1 MSTNNYQIVKELD
14 TRYAIALGF
23 CADGDPDDV
32 YNNVEDARA
41 QNEGR
46 TPSVGFVVIDRQTG
60 EWADFAMQAFAYYEG
75 ALQCYNEHM
84 EQPDVVPALLLIP
97 LDENVALTLY
107 HEDLSSELCPNGYT
121 FTFCDSKSR
130 MALVNEPSFPTCD
143 EALAYYEKHL
153 KAGVSGKSSDERKGK
168 SMIKMYENLKSV
180 RIPTGEE
187 WNAFMDVTDENNNI
201 ANWKDMLSWTLSA
214 GELVNRAARG
224 HYSPRSWC
232 CYAADD
238 RSLYV
243 GFRPAFELLN
253 PDSLENGQRVIAG
266 TLYMNGEPVPVPKNP
281 VYKGDILNY
290 IPGATLEMREAL
302 DDPDFQ
308 VQAIKAGD
316 VLVCDRNLLR
326 MISSIDIE
334 NQDFCSNT

>member
-1 MSTNNYQIVKELD
+1 MSTNNHQIVKELD

-153 KAGVSGKSSDERKGK
+153 KAGESEDDTQVITDFSGEYGFLNNGYVQIDHPIHIFGRDFYTAEGAFQSQKCPEQADSFRDATGRSAKALGKHVPLHSDWD
-168 SMIKMYENLKSV
+168 SIKDLVMAEVLLAKFSQNDILRQKLLSTGDV
-180 RIPTGEE
+180 RIEPHNTRHDNYWGNCQCAECA
-187 WNAFMDVTDENNNI
+187 WKKKENR
-201 ANWKDMLSWTLSA
+201 L
-214 GELVNRAARG
+214 
-224 HYSPRSWC
+224 
-232 CYAADD
+232 
-238 RSLYV
+238 
-243 GFRPAFELLN
+243 
-253 PDSLENGQRVIAG
+253 G
-266 TLYMNGEPVPVPKNP
+266 T
-281 VYKGDILNY
+281 IL
-290 IPGATLEMREAL
+290 MRIRE
-302 DDPDFQ
+302 
-308 VQAIKAGD
+308 K
-316 VLVCDRNLLR
+316 LR
-326 MISSIDIE
+326 
-334 NQDFCSNT
+334 

>member
-1 MSTNNYQIVKELD
+1 
-14 TRYAIALGF
+14 
-23 CADGDPDDV
+23 
-32 YNNVEDARA
+32 
-41 QNEGR
+41 
-46 TPSVGFVVIDRQTG
+46 
-60 EWADFAMQAFAYYEG
+60 
-75 ALQCYNEHM
+75 
-84 EQPDVVPALLLIP
+84 
-97 LDENVALTLY
+97 
-107 HEDLSSELCPNGYT
+107 
-121 FTFCDSKSR
+121 
-130 MALVNEPSFPTCD
+130 
-143 EALAYYEKHL
+143 
-153 KAGVSGKSSDERKGK
+153 
-168 SMIKMYENLKSV
+168 MIKMYENLKSV

-308 VQAIKAGD
+308 VRAIKVGN
-316 VLVCDRNLLR
+316 VLVCDRILLR

-334 NQDFCSNT
+334 NQDFCPNT

>member
-121 FTFCDSKSR
+121 FTFCNSKSR

-153 KAGVSGKSSDERKGK
+153 KAG
-168 SMIKMYENLKSV
+168 
-180 RIPTGEE
+180 
-187 WNAFMDVTDENNNI
+187 
-201 ANWKDMLSWTLSA
+201 
-214 GELVNRAARG
+214 
-224 HYSPRSWC
+224 
-232 CYAADD
+232 
-238 RSLYV
+238 
-243 GFRPAFELLN
+243 
-253 PDSLENGQRVIAG
+253 
-266 TLYMNGEPVPVPKNP
+266 
-281 VYKGDILNY
+281 
-290 IPGATLEMREAL
+290 
-302 DDPDFQ
+302 
-308 VQAIKAGD
+308 
-316 VLVCDRNLLR
+316 
-326 MISSIDIE
+326 
-334 NQDFCSNT
+334 